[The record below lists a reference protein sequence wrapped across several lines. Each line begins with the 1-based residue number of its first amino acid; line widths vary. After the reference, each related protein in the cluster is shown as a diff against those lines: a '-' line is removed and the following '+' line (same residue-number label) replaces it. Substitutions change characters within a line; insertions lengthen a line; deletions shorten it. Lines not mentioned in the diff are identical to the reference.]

1 MPFPSSNLLDSASP
15 PSLAGDDTGTQFAMD
30 PFGILRGCSS
40 ISLGNHTMRPTISN
54 KNRAP
59 RAWRTLLLL
68 LMICPVICLSG
79 PRGAEAQARFG
90 DSTWVAPGALFDNDS
105 TAADG
110 PRVAPRDHERGWETA
125 LRTPFR
131 VVFFPL
137 RLLAAGSEAGV
148 GHFGP
153 RFLDPKA
160 PHAPKRGLSVGPSI
174 AMGTGTDIRLGPAF
188 TWKGVPTANTQLRAT
203 ATLSLQDHRHVKF
216 RESLLSPRPVS
227 LRVAAD
233 YDYKPTRRF
242 YGLGNDAL
250 KTNLGYYLLEST
262 TGEAALAFGKS
273 PLRQVRAV
281 VGYSSMSPRR
291 GYNRTPL
298 LEEVFPLSSVPYS
311 RVGTDE
317 VLYGVTAD
325 LASLND
331 VLDPSIGAHG
341 HIEMRRVVGVRS
353 IDPDYSQWWVE
364 GRTYVP
370 VFAKYR
376 VLALRGVYTGVKPR
390 GGATTTLPFYRLP
403 QSEGSTH
410 FAGYNSGR
418 FRDRQLILARAEYRW
433 PIVRRLNALALF
445 EMGEVAPNSSSFR
458 LRSTH
463 NSYGGG
469 FRLGLSDES
478 AFRLEMAQSVE
489 GFHMVLELGS
499 TF

>member
-1 MPFPSSNLLDSASP
+1 MSQTTSKTDRRAP
-15 PSLAGDDTGTQFAMD
+15 
-30 PFGILRGCSS
+30 ILRALF
-40 ISLGNHTMRPTISN
+40 I
-54 KNRAP
+54 
-59 RAWRTLLLL
+59 LLIGQLL
-68 LMICPVICLSG
+68 YFGTPSG
-79 PRGAEAQARFG
+79 AAAQRFG
-90 DSTWVAPGALFDNDS
+90 DSTWVAPGVLFDNDS

-137 RLLAAGSEAGV
+137 RLVATGIETGV

-153 RFLDPKA
+153 RFLDPKT

-188 TWKGVPTANTQLRAT
+188 TWKGIPTANTQLRAT

-216 RESLLSPRPVS
+216 RQSLLSPRPVS
-227 LRVAAD
+227 VRVAAD

-242 YGLGNDAL
+242 YGIGNDAL

-262 TGEAALAFGKS
+262 IAEAALVFGSS

-281 VGYSSMSPRR
+281 LGYSSMSPRR
-291 GYNRTPL
+291 GYNRSPL
-298 LEEVFPLSSVPYS
+298 LEDVFPLSSVPYS
-311 RVGTDE
+311 RIGTDE
-317 VLYGVTAD
+317 LLYGVTAD

-331 VLDPSIGAHG
+331 VRDPSSGAHG
-341 HIEMRRVVGVRS
+341 RIELRRVVGVRS

-370 VFAKYR
+370 AFVKHR

-390 GGATTTLPFYRLP
+390 GGATTALPFYRLP
-403 QSEGSTH
+403 RSDGDTH

-469 FRLGLSDES
+469 LRLGLSDES

-499 TF
+499 GF